1 LKGAPPVGPDMAG
14 DDRAVVKTYVP
25 PEQKS
30 EWRAHADELDM
41 SQSEYLRTM
50 VQAGRR
56 GFLEDREEGGS
67 RDANPRG
74 DALENRVLDVV
85 DSVGVASW
93 DDLVAELSEDFENRV
108 EDAVQSLS
116 EDGAIRYDPRR
127 DGYVRQEDE

>member
-56 GFLEDREEGGS
+56 GFLGDREEGGS

-74 DALENRVLDVV
+74 DALEDRVLDVV

-93 DDLVAELSEDFENRV
+93 DDLVTELSEDFENRV

>member
-1 LKGAPPVGPDMAG
+1 MAG

-25 PEQKS
+25 PDQKS

-56 GFLEDREEGGS
+56 GFLADREEGGS
-67 RDANPRG
+67 RDANPGG
-74 DALENRVLDVV
+74 DGLEDRVLDVV
-85 DSVGVASW
+85 DSAGVASW

-127 DGYVRQEDE
+127 DGYVRQVDE